1 MYRST
6 ELGFESLYQF
16 FYARGSQKL
25 VIRESKCSQS
35 VLRNGLRSFLTTV
48 LWQPFYSKGKSE
60 VCVVCMNA

>member
-35 VLRNGLRSFLTTV
+35 VLKKRTEIIFDHCTVAAFL
-48 LWQPFYSKGKSE
+48 QQRE
-60 VCVVCMNA
+60 V